1 MLFRSE
7 QLGKIKRGIWKKKG
21 VEYIRITDRLDAEGM
36 RKIHGYHS
44 VEKVWRKASDEGD
57 EVEKR
62 LREYRDE
69 IIRVDWE
76 ENQSEQ
82 VQVNVDTKG
91 EEMQIEEVK
100 KDVIKKKE
108 ITKDAITKEGNKKQE
123 SEKKEAAIK
132 SEQSEEIEDQESSSD
147 EEQEIKKFKK
157 SKSID
162 KRGEVYRAIV
172 FSSSLIGHV
181 NIVFILKVIF
191 VFLGNS

>member
-1 MLFRSE
+1 MVNVPKPKRLPKKNTERTVSMYDHYQYMTYDPKRGEEAFWESGQGDGILQRPRKIETVDGFRDRSPMRMDFSE

-108 ITKDAITKEGNKKQE
+108 ITKDAITTKN
-123 SEKKEAAIK
+123 
-132 SEQSEEIEDQESSSD
+132 
-147 EEQEIKKFKK
+147 
-157 SKSID
+157 
-162 KRGEVYRAIV
+162 
-172 FSSSLIGHV
+172 
-181 NIVFILKVIF
+181 
-191 VFLGNS
+191 